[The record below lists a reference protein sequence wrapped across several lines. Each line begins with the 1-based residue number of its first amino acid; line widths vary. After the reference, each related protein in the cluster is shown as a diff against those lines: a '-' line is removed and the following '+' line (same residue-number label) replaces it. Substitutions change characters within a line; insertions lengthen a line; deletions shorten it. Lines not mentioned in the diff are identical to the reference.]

1 MKSIPFG
8 KKCREY
14 NLKYKE
20 LFGYVP
26 CRDDYKCTQDD
37 YLAALIKAIESKVEL
52 SKIIQ
57 KKVIDFS
64 DENKVI

>member
-8 KKCREY
+8 KQCKEY

-26 CRDDYKCTQDD
+26 CKDDYKCSQEE
-37 YLAALIKAIESKVEL
+37 YLTALIESIEKKIELHAIL
-52 SKIIQ
+52 SKR
-57 KKVIDFS
+57 VVDYS